1 MKSSNAQS
9 EKKANRKA
17 RTRRFFSLQRKYLC
31 IPYVVFLVL
40 FILVP
45 IGIVMFYA
53 FTYEYTD
60 PVTGVKYIS
69 CSAEAL
75 INFFTSASKWNVLFV
90 SLFIATMTTLLC
102 LLIGYPLAYFLAD
115 KKINK
120 SAVFVTL
127 FIAPMWINFVLRTG
141 ATRDLLTW
149 MGLNGGKY
157 PYIATLIG
165 MVQNYLPFVIL
176 PLYSTMIELDK
187 SQIEAARDLGANP
200 AQVFFKNIIPQSIP
214 GIVSAFLMTFMPTMS
229 SYVISDTL
237 SEGKITLFGNYIE
250 LEFTNKA
257 WHDGSFMALVMLVLI
272 ALTML
277 LSQKTSKE
285 GKKEGGSW

>member
-1 MKSSNAQS
+1 MKSN
-9 EKKANRKA
+9 KAK
-17 RTRRFFSLQRKYLC
+17 RFFTLQRKYLS
-31 IPYVVFLVL
+31 IPYIVFLVL
-40 FILVP
+40 FIIVP

-60 PVTGVKYIS
+60 PVTGVKFIS
-69 CSAEAL
+69 ASGQAFL
-75 INFFTSASKWNVLFV
+75 NFFTSWSKWNVLFV
-90 SLFIATMTTLLC
+90 SLFIATLTTLIC
-102 LLIGYPLAYFLAD
+102 LLIGFPLAYFLAD
-115 KKINK
+115 KKVNK
-120 SAVFVTL
+120 NAVFVTL

-149 MGLNGGKY
+149 MGINGGNH
-157 PYIATLIG
+157 PYVATLIG

-176 PLYSTMIELDK
+176 PLYTTMLKLDK

-200 AQVFFKNIIPQSIP
+200 TQVFTKNILPQAFP
-214 GIVSAFLMTFMPTMS
+214 GIVSACLMTFMPTMS
-229 SYVISDTL
+229 SYVISDVL

-257 WHDGSFMALVMLVLI
+257 WHDGSFMALVMLVFI
-272 ALTML
+272 GLTML
-277 LSQKTSKE
+277 ISQKSSKE

>member
-1 MKSSNAQS
+1 MKSN
-9 EKKANRKA
+9 KVK
-17 RTRRFFSLQRKYLC
+17 RFFTLQRKYLS
-31 IPYVVFLVL
+31 IPYIVFLIL

-45 IGIVMFYA
+45 IGIVIFYA
-53 FTYEYTD
+53 FTYEYVDT
-60 PVTGVKYIS
+60 VTGEKYIRAS
-69 CSAEAL
+69 FEAL
-75 INFFTSASKWNVLFV
+75 TNFFTSWSKWNVLFV
-90 SLFIATMTTLLC
+90 SLFIATITTLLC
-102 LLIGYPLAYFLAD
+102 LLIGFPLAYFLAD
-115 KKINK
+115 KKVNK
-120 SAVFVTL
+120 NAVLVTL

-149 MGLNGGKY
+149 MGINGGNH
-157 PYIATLIG
+157 PYFATLVG
-165 MVQNYLPFVIL
+165 MVQNYLPFVVL
-176 PLYSTMIELDK
+176 PLYTTMTKLDK

-200 AQVFFKNIIPQSIP
+200 TQVFFKNIIPQAVP
-214 GIVSAFLMTFMPTMS
+214 GIVSACLMTFMPTMS

-272 ALTML
+272 AITML
-277 LSQKTSKE
+277 ISQRFSKE

>member
-1 MKSSNAQS
+1 MKSN
-9 EKKANRKA
+9 KAK
-17 RTRRFFSLQRKYLC
+17 RFFTLQRKYLS
-31 IPYVVFLVL
+31 IPYIVFLIL

-45 IGIVMFYA
+45 IGIVIFYA

-60 PVTGVKYIS
+60 PVTGEKFIRAS
-69 CSAEAL
+69 FEAL
-75 INFFTSASKWNVLFV
+75 TNFFTSWSKLNVLFV
-90 SLFIATMTTLLC
+90 SLFIATITTLLC
-102 LLIGYPLAYFLAD
+102 LLIGFPLAYFLAD
-115 KKINK
+115 KKVNK
-120 SAVFVTL
+120 NAVLVTL

-149 MGLNGGKY
+149 MGINGGNH
-157 PYIATLIG
+157 PYFATLVG
-165 MVQNYLPFVIL
+165 MVQNYLPFVVL
-176 PLYSTMIELDK
+176 PLYTTMTKLDK

-200 AQVFFKNIIPQSIP
+200 TQVFFKNIIPQAVP
-214 GIVSAFLMTFMPTMS
+214 GIVSACLMTFMPTMS

-257 WHDGSFMALVMLVLI
+257 WHDGSFMALVMLILI
-272 ALTML
+272 AITML
-277 LSQKTSKE
+277 ISQKFSKE

>member
-1 MKSSNAQS
+1 MKSN
-9 EKKANRKA
+9 KAK
-17 RTRRFFSLQRKYLC
+17 RFFTLQRKYLS
-31 IPYVVFLVL
+31 IPYIVFLVL

-45 IGIVMFYA
+45 IGIVIFYA

-60 PVTGVKYIS
+60 PVTGAKYITAS
-69 CSAEAL
+69 GQAFL
-75 INFFTSASKWNVLFV
+75 NFFTSWSKWNVLFV
-90 SLFIATMTTLLC
+90 SLFIATLTTLLC
-102 LLIGYPLAYFLAD
+102 LLIGFPLAYFLAD
-115 KKINK
+115 KKVNK
-120 SAVFVTL
+120 NAVFVTL

-149 MGLNGGKY
+149 MGINGGNH

-176 PLYSTMIELDK
+176 PLYTTMLKLDK
-187 SQIEAARDLGANP
+187 SQIEAAKDLGANP
-200 AQVFFKNIIPQSIP
+200 TQVFLKNILPQAFP
-214 GIVSAFLMTFMPTMS
+214 GIVSACLMTFMPTMS
-229 SYVISDTL
+229 SYVISDVL

-257 WHDGSFMALVMLVLI
+257 WHDGSFMALIMLILI
-272 ALTML
+272 GLTMVI
-277 LSQKTSKE
+277 SQKSSKE

>member
-1 MKSSNAQS
+1 MKSN
-9 EKKANRKA
+9 KAK
-17 RTRRFFSLQRKYLC
+17 RFFTLQRKYLS
-31 IPYVVFLVL
+31 IPYIVFLVL
-40 FILVP
+40 FIIVP
-45 IGIVMFYA
+45 IGIVLFYA

-69 CSAEAL
+69 ASGQAFL
-75 INFFTSASKWNVLFV
+75 NFFTSWSKWNVLFV
-90 SLFIATMTTLLC
+90 SLFIATLTTLIC
-102 LLIGYPLAYFLAD
+102 LLIGFPLAYFLAD
-115 KKINK
+115 KKVNK
-120 SAVFVTL
+120 NAVLVTL

-149 MGLNGGKY
+149 MGINGGNH

-176 PLYSTMIELDK
+176 PLYTTMLKLDK

-200 AQVFFKNIIPQSIP
+200 TQVFIKNILPQAFP
-214 GIVSAFLMTFMPTMS
+214 GIVSACLMTFMPTMS
-229 SYVISDTL
+229 SYVISDVL

-257 WHDGSFMALVMLVLI
+257 WHDGSFMALVMLVFI
-272 ALTML
+272 GLTML
-277 LSQKTSKE
+277 ISQKSSKE

>member
-1 MKSSNAQS
+1 MKSN
-9 EKKANRKA
+9 KVK
-17 RTRRFFSLQRKYLC
+17 RFFTLQRKYLS
-31 IPYVVFLVL
+31 IPYIVFLVL

-60 PVTGVKYIS
+60 PVTGAKYIKAS
-69 CSAEAL
+69 GEAFL
-75 INFFTSASKWNVLFV
+75 NFFTSWSKWNVLFV
-90 SLFIATMTTLLC
+90 SLFIATATTLLC
-102 LLIGYPLAYFLAD
+102 LLIGFPLAYFLAD
-115 KKINK
+115 KKVNK
-120 SAVFVTL
+120 NAVLVTL

-149 MGLNGGKY
+149 MGINGGNH
-157 PYIATLIG
+157 PYFATLVG

-176 PLYSTMIELDK
+176 PLYTTMTKLDK

-200 AQVFFKNIIPQSIP
+200 TQVFIKNIIPQAVP
-214 GIVSAFLMTFMPTMS
+214 GIVSACLMTFMPTMS

-257 WHDGSFMALVMLVLI
+257 WHDGSFMGLVMLVLI
-272 ALTML
+272 AITML
-277 LSQKTSKE
+277 ISQKFSKE

>member
-1 MKSSNAQS
+1 MKSN
-9 EKKANRKA
+9 KAK
-17 RTRRFFSLQRKYLC
+17 RFFTLQRKYLS
-31 IPYVVFLVL
+31 IPYIVFLVL
-40 FILVP
+40 FIIVP

-53 FTYEYTD
+53 FTYEYTN

-69 CSAEAL
+69 ASGEAFL
-75 INFFTSASKWNVLFV
+75 NFFTSWSKWNVLFV
-90 SLFIATMTTLLC
+90 SLFIATLTTLIC
-102 LLIGYPLAYFLAD
+102 LLIGFPLAYFLAD
-115 KKINK
+115 KKVNK
-120 SAVFVTL
+120 NAVFVTL

-149 MGLNGGKY
+149 MGINGGNH

-176 PLYSTMIELDK
+176 PLYTTMLKLDK

-200 AQVFFKNIIPQSIP
+200 TQVFVKNILPQALP
-214 GIVSAFLMTFMPTMS
+214 GIVSACLMTFMPTMS
-229 SYVISDTL
+229 SYVISDVL

-257 WHDGSFMALVMLVLI
+257 WHDGSFMALIMLVFI
-272 ALTML
+272 GLTML
-277 LSQKTSKE
+277 ISQKSSKE

>member
-1 MKSSNAQS
+1 MKSN
-9 EKKANRKA
+9 KAK
-17 RTRRFFSLQRKYLC
+17 RFFTLQRKYLS
-31 IPYVVFLVL
+31 IPYIVFLVL
-40 FILVP
+40 FIIVP
-45 IGIVMFYA
+45 IGIVLFYA

-60 PVTGVKYIS
+60 PVTGAKFIS
-69 CSAEAL
+69 ASGQAFL
-75 INFFTSASKWNVLFV
+75 NFFTSWSKWNVLFV
-90 SLFIATMTTLLC
+90 SLFIATLTTLIC
-102 LLIGYPLAYFLAD
+102 LLIGFPLAYFLAD
-115 KKINK
+115 KKVNK
-120 SAVFVTL
+120 NAVLVTL

-149 MGLNGGKY
+149 MGINGGNH

-176 PLYSTMIELDK
+176 PLYTTMLKLDK

-200 AQVFFKNIIPQSIP
+200 AQVFTKNILPQAFP
-214 GIVSAFLMTFMPTMS
+214 GIVSACLMTFMPTMS
-229 SYVISDTL
+229 SYVISDVL

-257 WHDGSFMALVMLVLI
+257 WHDGSFMALVMLVFI
-272 ALTML
+272 GLTML
-277 LSQKTSKE
+277 ISQKSSKE

>member
-1 MKSSNAQS
+1 MKSN
-9 EKKANRKA
+9 KAK
-17 RTRRFFSLQRKYLC
+17 RFFTLQRKYLS
-31 IPYVVFLVL
+31 IPYIVFLVL
-40 FILVP
+40 FIIVP

-60 PVTGVKYIS
+60 PVSGAKYIS
-69 CSAEAL
+69 ASGQAFL
-75 INFFTSASKWNVLFV
+75 NFFTSWSKWNVLFV
-90 SLFIATMTTLLC
+90 SLFIATLTTLIC
-102 LLIGYPLAYFLAD
+102 LLIGFPLAYFLAD
-115 KKINK
+115 KKVNK
-120 SAVFVTL
+120 NAVFVTL

-149 MGLNGGKY
+149 MGINGGNH
-157 PYIATLIG
+157 PYVATLIG

-176 PLYSTMIELDK
+176 PLYTTMLKLDK

-200 AQVFFKNIIPQSIP
+200 TQVFMKNILPQAFP
-214 GIVSAFLMTFMPTMS
+214 GIVSACLMTFMPTMS
-229 SYVISDTL
+229 SYVISDVL

-257 WHDGSFMALVMLVLI
+257 WHDGSFMALVMLVFI
-272 ALTML
+272 GLTML
-277 LSQKTSKE
+277 ISQKSSKE